1 LPKGDLDHE
10 PGLEPHHPEEPGER
24 AETHVSS
31 AAPSGEWKPDTGAL
45 LAPPAVFE
53 SPSFDQSNPEPQNSS
68 PVGERPIFQSYY
80 QPEIRPPARVPH
92 LGHLAIL
99 GVFAFFGLLCASVLI
114 RSALYFHLFGV
125 TTLQKAITD
134 IHYTL
139 GSEAILYLF
148 TFGAC
153 VLFFPL
159 IWHKGFFAGLQW
171 NGAIALRLRKQLFVT
186 AAICFVL
193 ALVDS
198 FLLPGPTDAPI
209 DKIFRAPGAAWLLF
223 AFGVTLAPFFEEMI
237 FRGFLLPALCTACDW
252 INEKITGAAVRP
264 LDENGQPQ
272 WSLNAMAIASVLT
285 SLPFAGMHAAQTGY
299 SLGPFLLLVGVSLVL
314 CWARLSTRSLAASV
328 MVHAS
333 YNFLLFSIMMLG
345 TGGFRHLERM

>member
-1 LPKGDLDHE
+1 LPEHDLDQE
-10 PGLEPHHPEEPGER
+10 PDPESRHPEGTGER
-24 AETHVSS
+24 SETHVSN
-31 AAPSGEWKPDTGAL
+31 AAPSEEWKPNISPL
-45 LAPPAVFE
+45 LAPFAVFE
-53 SPSFDQSNPEPQNSS
+53 NPFFNQQSPEPQNNP
-68 PVGERPIFQSYY
+68 PVGEQPMFQSYY
-80 QPEIRPPARVPH
+80 QPEIRPPVRMPH

-99 GVFAFFGLLCASVLI
+99 GVFAVFGLLCASVLI
-114 RSALYFHLFGV
+114 RSALYFHLFGI

-171 NGAIALRLRKQLFVT
+171 NGEIALRLRKQLFFT

-252 INEKITGAAVRP
+252 ITEKTTGAPVRP

-285 SLPFAGMHAAQTGY
+285 SIPFAGMHAAQTGY
-299 SLGPFLLLVGVSLVL
+299 SLGPFLLLVGVSLAL
-314 CWARLSTRSLAASV
+314 CWARLSTRSLAASA

-333 YNFLLFSIMMLG
+333 YNFLLFSLMMLG